1 MDQQGIDVDA
11 PVGQQPVHLLDRVL
25 GQPPARQRQTL
36 ADQADR
42 QRRGLDRPERGS
54 GQRLHPFGVQV
65 VAKQRVEEAVDTV
78 KGKRLTQSP
87 WHGSQRRMTWHGNA
101 PRPDGGRC
109 HRK

>member
-1 MDQQGIDVDA
+1 MDQQGIDIDA

-65 VAKQRVEEAVDTV
+65 VAKQRVEEAV
-78 KGKRLTQSP
+78 KWAG
-87 WHGSQRRMTWHGNA
+87 
-101 PRPDGGRC
+101 
-109 HRK
+109 